1 MYGVFV
7 KLMEEKGLT
16 PYRVAKETGIT
27 QATLIR
33 WKTGK
38 VNPSLETLQVLADYF
53 HVSIDYLTGKTSE
66 GKEKAPE
73 VQKKRPPSTRGTSA
87 TSKRKWKRCWTCLI
101 PTMLS
106 CLTANRWTMKRAS
119 S

>member
-1 MYGVFV
+1 MYIYVSIFV

-27 QATLIR
+27 QATLSR

-53 HVSIDYLTGKTSE
+53 HVSIDYLTGKASIE
-66 GKEKAPE
+66 KEKALE
-73 VQKKRPPSTRGTSA
+73 TQKSARPQ
-87 TSKRKWKRCWTCLI
+87 
-101 PTMLS
+101 
-106 CLTANRWTMKRAS
+106 
-119 S
+119 